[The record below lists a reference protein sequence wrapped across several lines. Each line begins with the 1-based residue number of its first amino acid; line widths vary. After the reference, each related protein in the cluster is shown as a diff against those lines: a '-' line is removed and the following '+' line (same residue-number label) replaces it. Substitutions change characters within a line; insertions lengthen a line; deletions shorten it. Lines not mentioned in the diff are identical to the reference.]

1 MDTIQT
7 LEYDVSSVG
16 LEQDLS
22 KAEEESAVVQEVS
35 EEPVVPKP
43 PIQPPVD
50 PEPVIPEPVVSEPA
64 LPEQVVSEP
73 VVPEPVVE
81 DPTGFK
87 ASSADALNKNLSEA
101 FDSVAETP
109 ALPEPPS
116 LRNETPED
124 WKDVPAISRE
134 QQGMKPKGR
143 PPKRKAQKGVE
154 AEKDEKK
161 KPKASKTSSGS
172 KEKDVEP
179 DDVKA
184 KGKRGEK
191 KTKTEKAQADGEK
204 PASSKKSKQELKA
217 KEGEKKKKQKT
228 SEKEKV
234 EAEGSFKTDHLPLG
248 TTALFTI
255 NNAKDLESKFP
266 QNDTKYTMMD
276 WHLQFLVA
284 QNGKTV
290 FRFVDEHLKLDGV
303 PLASDYPLTVCK
315 GEVPG
320 KDQEKEDRKRE
331 QKAKISR
338 KSAAYHRARKAVI
351 EQGGTDQEAKAA
363 GKEARLFCLCSCIFS
378 HSPSSTM
385 KLTTS
390 ARPTKIR
397 SDCWDHQAFCC
408 GDLWS

>member
-7 LEYDVSSVG
+7 LEYDVSSMA

-22 KAEEESAVVQEVS
+22 KAEEESAVVQEVL
-35 EEPVVPKP
+35 EEPVVPEP

-50 PEPVIPEPVVSEPA
+50 CEAVVPEPVIPDPVIPEPVVSEP
-64 LPEQVVSEP
+64 
-73 VVPEPVVE
+73 VVPEPIVE

-87 ASSADALNKNLSEA
+87 DSSDALNKNLSEA
-101 FDSVAETP
+101 FDGVAETP
-109 ALPEPPS
+109 ALPEEPS
-116 LRNETPED
+116 LRKEIPED
-124 WKDVPAISRE
+124 WKDVPPISRE
-134 QQGMKPKGR
+134 DQGMKPRGR
-143 PPKRKAQKGVE
+143 KPKRKAEKGVE
-154 AEKDEKK
+154 AEKAEKK

-172 KEKDVEP
+172 KATDVEL
-179 DDVKA
+179 DDMKA
-184 KGKRGEK
+184 KAKTGGR
-191 KTKTEKAQADGEK
+191 KTKKDQDDGEK
-204 PASSKKSKQELKA
+204 PASSKKSKQEMKA
-217 KEGEKKKKQKT
+217 EEGEKKKKQKT
-228 SEKEKV
+228 SAEKEKV
-234 EAEGSFKTDHLPLG
+234 EVEGSFKNDQLPLG
-248 TTALFTI
+248 TNALFTI
-255 NNAKDLESKFP
+255 NDSKDLEVKFP

-290 FRFVDEHLKLDGV
+290 FRFVNEHLKLDGV

-363 GKEARLFCLCSCIFS
+363 GKEARLFCLICSI
-378 HSPSSTM
+378 SS
-385 KLTTS
+385 LYS
-390 ARPTKIR
+390 FPFIHNEANNP
-397 SDCWDHQAFCC
+397 CQAYKNQE
-408 GDLWS
+408 

>member
-7 LEYDVSSVG
+7 LEYDVSSMG

-35 EEPVVPKP
+35 EEP

-73 VVPEPVVE
+73 VVPEPALPEQVVSEPVVPEPFVE

-87 ASSADALNKNLSEA
+87 ASSDDALNKNLSEA
-101 FDSVAETP
+101 FDKVAETP
-109 ALPEPPS
+109 ALPEQPS

-217 KEGEKKKKQKT
+217 EEGEKKKKKQKT

-248 TTALFTI
+248 TTGLFTI

-331 QKAKISR
+331 QRAKISR

-397 SDCWDHQAFCC
+397 SDC
-408 GDLWS
+408 

>member
-7 LEYDVSSVG
+7 LEYDVRWMG

-35 EEPVVPKP
+35 EEP

-73 VVPEPVVE
+73 VVPEPFVE

-87 ASSADALNKNLSEA
+87 ASSDDALNKNLSEA
-101 FDSVAETP
+101 FDKVAETP
-109 ALPEPPS
+109 ALPEQPS

-217 KEGEKKKKQKT
+217 EEGEKKKKKQKT

-248 TTALFTI
+248 TTGLFTI

-266 QNDTKYTMMD
+266 QNDTKYSNF
-276 WHLQFLVA
+276 WLP
-284 QNGKTV
+284 KT
-290 FRFVDEHLKLDGV
+290 E
-303 PLASDYPLTVCK
+303 
-315 GEVPG
+315 
-320 KDQEKEDRKRE
+320 
-331 QKAKISR
+331 
-338 KSAAYHRARKAVI
+338 
-351 EQGGTDQEAKAA
+351 
-363 GKEARLFCLCSCIFS
+363 RLSF
-378 HSPSSTM
+378 
-385 KLTTS
+385 
-390 ARPTKIR
+390 A
-397 SDCWDHQAFCC
+397 
-408 GDLWS
+408 LWMNT